1 LSSRSASPQHS
12 APRGA
17 GRHARELAVGRITA
31 PHGVRGQVKVE
42 PLTDDPR
49 RFSQLDEVCL
59 ELPDGQRRGSAVERA
74 AAGPGGRVLLKLKGC
89 DDRDAAAALRG
100 AYILIPRAQAIEL
113 PPGRYFVDEILGLQ
127 VVTVSG
133 ASLGAVREVLR
144 TGANDVYVTEQAMIP
159 ATREVVREIDVEAGV
174 MVVDLPEAI

>member
-1 LSSRSASPQHS
+1 MSSRSASPEGN

-17 GRHARELAVGRITA
+17 GRHEGDVAVGRITA

-49 RFSQLDEVCL
+49 RFSQLGEVCL
-59 ELPDGQRRGSAVERA
+59 ELPDGQRRDAAVEQA
-74 AAGPGGRVLLKLKGC
+74 AAGPGGRILLKLKGC

-113 PPGRYFVDEILGLQ
+113 PPGRYFVDDILGLE

-133 ASLGAVREVLR
+133 AGLGSVREVLH
-144 TGANDVYVTEQAMIP
+144 TGANDVYVTEQVMIP
-159 ATREVVREIDVEAGV
+159 ATREVVRKIDVAAGV
-174 MVVDLPEAI
+174 MVVDLPEEI